1 MTYESKP
8 RDLSAS
14 SDASW
19 LTRHSTSG
27 WYVSWQG
34 AALSWG
40 STKQDCIALS
50 SCEAEI
56 VALSECAKDVIY
68 YRKKLNGIDESYV
81 SGPTPTST
89 DNKAAHDLSYNPEF
103 HKRVKHIKRRHFYVR
118 DMVEDGEIVVPLVR
132 TDANAADFLTKPMS
146 PEKFIKFRNQ
156 IMNIK
161 SPNPTNVSIA
171 NCTACGDTGYVKGE
185 PCWHC
190 NDSPPSYRPGDLPH
204 SL

>member
-1 MTYESKP
+1 MQSLGITDSHYMRTRGAARTGAAPRDLDPAVSPTLTVGATHQVAYYLYYNADIGLTYESKP

-89 DNKAAHDLSYNPEF
+89 DNKAAHDLS
-103 HKRVKHIKRRHFYVR
+103 
-118 DMVEDGEIVVPLVR
+118 
-132 TDANAADFLTKPMS
+132 
-146 PEKFIKFRNQ
+146 
-156 IMNIK
+156 
-161 SPNPTNVSIA
+161 
-171 NCTACGDTGYVKGE
+171 
-185 PCWHC
+185 
-190 NDSPPSYRPGDLPH
+190 
-204 SL
+204 